1 MRRPPSATPP
11 YTLFPYTTL
20 FRSSVLRAYGKY
32 LQQVGVPFSQSYVE
46 ETFNRYPLLARLVVA
61 LFEARFD
68 PAVGSGDKAAT
79 KRAKTE
85 LQQDLHA
92 LAPDDATR
100 SVLQPLLDACGGKR
114 ERQVDATRAALK
126 GLLDRVASLEQ
137 DRIPRSRSA
146 GRRVGTECV
155 RTCRPRGA

>member
-92 LAPDDATR
+92 LAPDDAR
-100 SVLQPLLDACGGKR
+100 SEEHTSELQ
-114 ERQVDATRAALK
+114 
-126 GLLDRVASLEQ
+126 SLM
-137 DRIPRSRSA
+137 RISYA
-146 GRRVGTECV
+146 VFCLNKK
-155 RTCRPRGA
+155 